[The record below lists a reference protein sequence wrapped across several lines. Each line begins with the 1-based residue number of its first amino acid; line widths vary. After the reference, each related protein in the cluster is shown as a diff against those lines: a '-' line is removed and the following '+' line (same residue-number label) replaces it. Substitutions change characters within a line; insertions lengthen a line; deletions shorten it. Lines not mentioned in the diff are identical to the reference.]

1 MVLCLPVNVIV
12 CVVLSIVVCP
22 GVVLHKG
29 ARAPVVSVAGWDW
42 AAAIFLTKTVG
53 VSAGIT
59 AVSPGVAVSTVAV
72 LGAGIC
78 EVPYLVAGI
87 AACPGLKISRA
98 IGTDVA
104 DMAAH
109 GTEVI
114 HVDDGRGGRT
124 HWGVLQRGGAWGKG
138 DSDGHGGGRVDSVRG
153 GGVGLT
159 LISIMVLQIGRAHV

>member
-1 MVLCLPVNVIV
+1 M
-12 CVVLSIVVCP
+12 
-22 GVVLHKG
+22 
-29 ARAPVVSVAGWDW
+29 VSVAGWDW
-42 AAAIFLTKTVG
+42 AAAIFLTEAVG

-87 AACPGLKISRA
+87 ATCPGLKISRA

-124 HWGVLQRGGAWGKG
+124 RWGVLQLGGSRPEGELEEH
-138 DSDGHGGGRVDSVRG
+138 S
-153 GGVGLT
+153 GGVGLNSVRDPGH
-159 LISIMVLQIGRAHV
+159 IDG